1 MRYYLVDETE
11 KTGHVIL
18 GLKQDHKFYYFI

>member
-11 KTGHVIL
+11 KTGHIIF
-18 GLKQDHKFYYFI
+18 GLKQDHKFYYSI